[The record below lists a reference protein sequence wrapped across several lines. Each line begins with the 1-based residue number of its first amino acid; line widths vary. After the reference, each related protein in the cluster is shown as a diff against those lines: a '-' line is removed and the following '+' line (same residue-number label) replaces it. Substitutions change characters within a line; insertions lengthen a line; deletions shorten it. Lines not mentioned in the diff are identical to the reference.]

1 MEKSMMPTVASNLTS
16 FVKRI
21 RTPKLLKHPIKG
33 AKRAIFWRGV
43 KGLVMTRTG
52 AAVGA
57 AVAVPLAVI
66 AVKGVARR

>member
-1 MEKSMMPTVASNLTS
+1 MMPTVANNLTS
-16 FVKRI
+16 FVKKI

-57 AVAVPLAVI
+57 AVAVPI
-66 AVKGVARR
+66 AVLAARGVARR